1 MKHKNRTLKELKHL
15 VEWSK
20 SALLLQGWHIQV
32 NWATKRDLKNF
43 KSRVKTE
50 KAYLGA
56 KCFYAAVW
64 QNAHHKYARVIFNR
78 EMIKKVCD
86 EELAQIVFH
95 ELFHIHV
102 GRTLRKQRTLP
113 LASEEILVERLASVA
128 NVFTMA
134 IESLQNE
141 VVSLQQALCEMSQEV

>member
-32 NWATKRDLKNF
+32 KWATKQDLKNF

-50 KAYLGA
+50 KVYLGA
-56 KCFYAAVW
+56 KHFYAAVW
-64 QNAHHKYARVIFNR
+64 QDAHYRYARIIFDKR
-78 EMIKKVCD
+78 MIKNICN
-86 EELAQIVFH
+86 EELAQVVFH

-113 LASEEILVERLASVA
+113 LASEEVLVERLASVA
-128 NVFTMA
+128 SVFALA

-141 VVSLQQALCEMSQEV
+141 VVSLRQKLQEALE